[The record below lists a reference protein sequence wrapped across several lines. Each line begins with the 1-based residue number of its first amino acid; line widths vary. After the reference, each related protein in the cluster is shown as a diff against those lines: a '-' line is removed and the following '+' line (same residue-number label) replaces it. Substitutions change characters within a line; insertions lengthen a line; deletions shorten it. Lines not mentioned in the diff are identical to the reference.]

1 MEKLKILLRE
11 KDIVILELQ
20 INNLLLLKML
30 EIKFIN
36 LLGDKILVDVYKLE
50 NEVKLLK
57 FEKEQILVVM
67 NEKFRE
73 ISNLKS
79 EVYRLINII
88 VVEKVVLNKLQKDN
102 QDLI

>member
-1 MEKLKILLRE
+1 MKKLKIFLRE

-50 NEVKLLK
+50 NEVK
-57 FEKEQILVVM
+57 
-67 NEKFRE
+67 
-73 ISNLKS
+73 
-79 EVYRLINII
+79 
-88 VVEKVVLNKLQKDN
+88 
-102 QDLI
+102 

>member
-50 NEVKLLK
+50 NEVK
-57 FEKEQILVVM
+57 
-67 NEKFRE
+67 
-73 ISNLKS
+73 
-79 EVYRLINII
+79 
-88 VVEKVVLNKLQKDN
+88 
-102 QDLI
+102 

>member
-1 MEKLKILLRE
+1 MKKLKILLRE

-50 NEVKLLK
+50 NEVK
-57 FEKEQILVVM
+57 
-67 NEKFRE
+67 
-73 ISNLKS
+73 
-79 EVYRLINII
+79 
-88 VVEKVVLNKLQKDN
+88 
-102 QDLI
+102 

>member
-36 LLGDKILVDVYKLE
+36 LLGDKILVDMYKLE
-50 NEVKLLK
+50 NEVK
-57 FEKEQILVVM
+57 
-67 NEKFRE
+67 
-73 ISNLKS
+73 
-79 EVYRLINII
+79 
-88 VVEKVVLNKLQKDN
+88 
-102 QDLI
+102 

>member
-30 EIKFIN
+30 EIKFYN

-50 NEVKLLK
+50 NEVK
-57 FEKEQILVVM
+57 
-67 NEKFRE
+67 
-73 ISNLKS
+73 
-79 EVYRLINII
+79 
-88 VVEKVVLNKLQKDN
+88 
-102 QDLI
+102 

>member
-20 INNLLLLKML
+20 SNNLLLLKML

-50 NEVKLLK
+50 NEVK
-57 FEKEQILVVM
+57 
-67 NEKFRE
+67 
-73 ISNLKS
+73 
-79 EVYRLINII
+79 
-88 VVEKVVLNKLQKDN
+88 
-102 QDLI
+102 

>member
-20 INNLLLLKML
+20 INNLSLLKML

-50 NEVKLLK
+50 NEVK
-57 FEKEQILVVM
+57 
-67 NEKFRE
+67 
-73 ISNLKS
+73 
-79 EVYRLINII
+79 
-88 VVEKVVLNKLQKDN
+88 
-102 QDLI
+102 